1 MLQLIKLIKADIM
14 KFKSTQMIWMHLYIP
29 LLGLIIFLGYYSFTP
44 WSNFSKIS
52 VYLQV
57 LCIVF
62 PILIGIITSMVADQE
77 YTAGGF
83 QNILI
88 NSEPKY
94 LTFVSKLILLLL
106 LGTLSSILAVVGFYI
121 GYSFIGNNI
130 FPINTNLSIV
140 GILIG
145 SNVFQYI
152 LHFFL
157 SYRFS
162 KGVSIGVGIAESLA
176 SALFLTGMGDGRW
189 PFVPSSWSIRFVGSL
204 LMKYQNGSNVFIDSD
219 LRSGIIIS
227 IAATIFF
234 FIIMLVWFTRWEG
247 KKLEE

>member
-14 KFKSTQMIWMHLYIP
+14 KLKSTQIIWIHLYIP
-29 LLGLIIFLGYYSFTP
+29 LLGLIIFLGYYSITP

-52 VYLQV
+52 AYLQV

-83 QNILI
+83 QNILVS
-88 NSEPKY
+88 SEPKC
-94 LTFVSKLILLLL
+94 LAIISKLILFLS
-106 LGTLSSILAVVGFYI
+106 LGTLSTLLAVIGFYI
-121 GYSFIGNNI
+121 GYSFIDNNI
-130 FPINTNLSIV
+130 YPIYIHLAVV

-157 SYRFS
+157 SFRFT

-176 SALFLTGMGDGRW
+176 TGLFLTGMGDDKW
-189 PFVPSSWSIRFVGSL
+189 PFVPSTWSIRFVESL
-204 LMKYQNGSNVFIDSD
+204 LMKYQNVDSVFIDPD
-219 LRSGIIIS
+219 LYLGIIIS
-227 IAATIFF
+227 IIVTVLSI
-234 FIIMLVWFTRWEG
+234 IIMLMWFTSWEG
-247 KKLEE
+247 CKLED

>member
-1 MLQLIKLIKADIM
+1 MLQLKKLIKADII
-14 KFKSTQMIWMHLYIP
+14 KLKSTQMIWMHLYIP
-29 LLGLIIFLGYYSFTP
+29 ILGLIIFLGYYSYTS
-44 WSNFSKIS
+44 WSNFGKIS
-52 VYLQV
+52 AYLQV

-62 PILIGIITSMVADQE
+62 PILIGTITSMVADQE

-106 LGTLSSILAVVGFYI
+106 LGTLSTILAVIGFYI
-121 GYSFIGNNI
+121 GYSFIENNI
-130 FPINTNLSIV
+130 FPININLAVV

-157 SYRFS
+157 SFRFS

-204 LMKYQNGSNVFIDSD
+204 LMKYQNGSSIFIDPD
-219 LRSGIIIS
+219 LHLGVIIS
-227 IAATIFF
+227 IVLTIFF
-234 FIIMLVWFTRWEG
+234 FAIMLVWFTRWEG

>member
-14 KFKSTQMIWMHLYIP
+14 KLKSTQMIWMHLYIP

-44 WSNFSKIS
+44 WSNLSKIS
-52 VYLQV
+52 AYVQV

-88 NSEPKY
+88 SSEPKY
-94 LTFVSKLILLLL
+94 LTFTSKLILFLS
-106 LGTLSSILAVVGFYI
+106 LGTLSTILAVMGFYM
-121 GYSFIGNNI
+121 GYSFIENNI
-130 FPINTNLSIV
+130 YPIYINLAVV

-157 SYRFS
+157 SFRFS

-189 PFVPSSWSIRFVGSL
+189 PFVPSSWSIRFVESL
-204 LMKYQNGSNVFIDSD
+204 LMKYQNGGGIFIDPD
-219 LRSGIIIS
+219 LHLGVIIS
-227 IAATIFF
+227 IVATILSFVT
-234 FIIMLVWFTRWEG
+234 MLVWFTRWEG
-247 KKLEE
+247 NKLEE

>member
-1 MLQLIKLIKADIM
+1 MIPLIKLLKADVM
-14 KFKSTQMIWMHLYIP
+14 KLKSTQLIWMHLYIP

-44 WSNFSKIS
+44 WSGFIKLS

-88 NSEPKY
+88 NSDPKF
-94 LTFVSKLILLLL
+94 LMITSKLILVLV
-106 LGTLSSILAVVGFYI
+106 LGTLSVLLAVMGFYI
-121 GYSFIGNNI
+121 GYSMIGNNI
-130 FPINTNLSIV
+130 YPQYIYFAII

-145 SNVFQYI
+145 SNIFQYI
-152 LHFFL
+152 LHFLL
-157 SYRFS
+157 SFRFS

-204 LMKYQNGSNVFIDSD
+204 LVKYQDGGSVYVDSD
-219 LRSGIIIS
+219 LKLGVTLSIVLTIIS
-227 IAATIFF
+227 IVA
-234 FIIMLVWFTRWEG
+234 MLVWFTRWQG
-247 KKLEE
+247 NKLEE

>member
-14 KFKSTQMIWMHLYIP
+14 KLKSTQMIWMHLYIP
-29 LLGLIIFLGYYSFTP
+29 LLGLIIFLGYNFITP
-44 WSNFSKIS
+44 WGNFSKIS
-52 VYLQV
+52 VYFQV

-83 QNILI
+83 QNILVS
-88 NSEPKY
+88 SEPKY
-94 LTFVSKLILLLL
+94 LTFTSKLILFLS
-106 LGTLSSILAVVGFYI
+106 LGTLSTVLAVIGFYI
-121 GYSFIGNNI
+121 GYSFIDNNI
-130 FPINTNLSIV
+130 YPIYINLAVV

-145 SNVFQYI
+145 SNVFLYI

-157 SYRFS
+157 SFRFS

-204 LMKYQNGSNVFIDSD
+204 LMEYQNDSSVLIEPD
-219 LRSGIIIS
+219 LHLGIIIS
-227 IAATIFF
+227 IVVTVLSIL
-234 FIIMLVWFTRWEG
+234 IMLVWFTRWEG
-247 KKLEE
+247 NQLEE